1 MEGAQISL
9 TLIIIIFT
17 CIISYQGFNNQQMRN
32 DFLMRP
38 ASVKEFGQYY
48 RFLSS
53 GFLHGSWIHLGI
65 NMFVLY
71 QFGEQLEFTLLQ
83 HFGGLAGRL
92 FFLLIYLGSIIFGAL
107 PSFIKHSN
115 NQYYSALGASGG
127 VAGVLFACSF
137 LYPWSI
143 LLLYFVLPIP
153 YIIAGILY
161 LFYESYMDKKGGD
174 NVAHDA
180 HMSGAV
186 FGYISII
193 IIFLIMNPNL
203 FQAYLHRLL
212 SGPFG

>member
-1 MEGAQISL
+1 MGGVQISL

-17 CIISYQGFNNQQMRN
+17 CIISYQGFNNPQLRN
-32 DFLMRP
+32 NFLMRP

-48 RFLSS
+48 RFITS
-53 GFLHGSWIHLGI
+53 GFLHGSWLHLGI

-71 QFGEQLEFTLLQ
+71 QFGEQLEFTLQQ

-92 FFLLIYLGSIIFGAL
+92 FFLLIYHGSIIFGAL
-107 PSFIKHSN
+107 PSFIKHGN
-115 NQYYSALGASGG
+115 NQYYTALGASGG

-143 LLLYFVLPIP
+143 LWLYFVVPIP
-153 YIIAGILY
+153 YIIGGILY

-180 HMSGAV
+180 HLSGAI
-186 FGYISII
+186 FGYVSIVV
-193 IIFLIMNPNL
+193 IFLIMSPNL
-203 FQAYLHRLL
+203 FQAYLQRLL
-212 SGPFG
+212 NGPFS

>member
-1 MEGAQISL
+1 MEGVQITL

-17 CIISYQGFNNQQMRN
+17 CIISYQGFNDQKMRN

-48 RFLSS
+48 RFITS
-53 GFLHGSWIHLGI
+53 GFLHGSWLHLGI

-71 QFGEQLEFTLLQ
+71 QFGEQLEYRLLD
-83 HFGGLAGRL
+83 HFGDLSGRL
-92 FFLLIYLGSIIFGAL
+92 FFLLIYLGSIIFGSL

-127 VAGVLFACSF
+127 VAGVLFACIF
-137 LYPWSI
+137 LYPWNI
-143 LLLYFVLPIP
+143 LLLYFVIPIP
-153 YIIAGILY
+153 YIIAGVLY

-180 HMSGAV
+180 HMSGAI

-193 IIFLIMNPNL
+193 VIFLIMNPNL
-203 FQAYLHRLL
+203 FKAYLQRLL
-212 SGPFG
+212 DGPFG